1 MGSADLLEEWM
12 TTLHILCDF
21 LPLLCLAGSA
31 EMFGNTKRSVHSF
44 IKVIIYLDATDTVAG
59 QICSIPQWRSL
70 ILLCD
75 IYLGIVL

>member
-1 MGSADLLEEWM
+1 MGSEGLLEECM
-12 TTLHILCDF
+12 ATLLILCDF

-31 EMFGNTKRSVHSF
+31 EMFGNTKRSIHSF
-44 IKVIIYLDATDTVAG
+44 IKVIIYLDATDTVVG